1 MEVPVINRISDFEGG
16 GINPSVVARA
26 FAASGIERIYQAY
39 SVWKWGALMVALLVA
54 SITTIVSRI
63 RILLIRFRQSRP
75 ISTAAALLIQEESD
89 YDTESESGSESEF
102 SDEEEEETD
111 EDFEEEEVHS
121 DGDEDFSVRGSSKF
135 ARRLRRRSSSIGD
148 FFSWPEFANGTTSSV
163 VKLWDNLGLGL
174 DGEPNLRSIFGAGS
188 EMLFPGAAVSA
199 SAMSPAVIVSAETN
213 MAGNLL
219 RVWDSRVGCRIPQI
233 LAEWRPMLGNIVGVN
248 AAGFL
253 EKVYVNE
260 LTVADMRK
268 KAPVVGSVTES
279 EAAADPWC
287 DADAVI
293 VGNDSSSSSS
303 SKFDSLRRRG

>member
-1 MEVPVINRISDFEGG
+1 MEVPMINRISDFEGG

-54 SITTIVSRI
+54 SFTTIVSRI
-63 RILLIRFRQSRP
+63 TILLIRFRRSRP

-102 SDEEEEETD
+102 SEDDEDEETD
-111 EDFEEEEVHS
+111 EEFEEEGVDS
-121 DGDEDFSVRGSSKF
+121 DGDEDFSVRGSLKF
-135 ARRLRRRSSSIGD
+135 KRRLQRRSSSIGD

-163 VKLWDNLGLGL
+163 VRLWDNLGLGME
-174 DGEPNLRSIFGAGS
+174 GEANLRSIFGAGS

-199 SAMSPAVIVSAETN
+199 PAMSPAVIVSAETN

-219 RVWDSRVGCRIPQI
+219 RVWDSRVGCRIPQM
-233 LAEWRPMLGNIVGVN
+233 LAEWRPKLGKIVGVN

-253 EKVYVNE
+253 EKVYVKE

-268 KAPVVGSVTES
+268 KALVVGSVTES
-279 EAAADPWC
+279 EAAADTVWN
-287 DADAVI
+287 ADAVI
-293 VGNDSSSSSS
+293 TGDESS
-303 SKFDSLRRRG
+303 SLRRRC